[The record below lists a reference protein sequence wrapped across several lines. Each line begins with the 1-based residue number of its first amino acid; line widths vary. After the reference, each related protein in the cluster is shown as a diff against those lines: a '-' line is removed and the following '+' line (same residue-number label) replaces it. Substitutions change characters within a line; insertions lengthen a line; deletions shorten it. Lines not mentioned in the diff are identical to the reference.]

1 MLVWGLWSNYYTGAQ
16 GRKPNFYTLYG
27 HLSLD
32 SLEDLTLG
40 AVYKKGQQIATLE
53 IQQLTGIFLIFISSY
68 KKHGTKV
75 GDYPGV
81 CTKANFYLDNCPDP
95 NLLLKIKS

>member
-1 MLVWGLWSNYYTGAQ
+1 MGHFIVLISMLVWRLWSNYYTGAQ

-32 SLEDLTLG
+32 SLDLTLG

-53 IQQLTGIFLIFISSY
+53 IQQLTGIILLIFIF
-68 KKHGTKV
+68 K
-75 GDYPGV
+75 
-81 CTKANFYLDNCPDP
+81 L
-95 NLLLKIKS
+95 